1 MMSLL
6 KTFAALLHYPDPA
19 SHAALPEMAAIVAAD
34 LTPLGRERRALTEFI
49 EAQAGQS
56 LLDRQEAYVG
66 LFDRG
71 RHVSLHLFEHVHG
84 ESRDRGQAM
93 VELLEHYRSRGFTLN
108 VRELPDYLPLF
119 LEFAATQP
127 SADAIE
133 LLDDAM
139 PVFVLLGERLR
150 QRGVTYAVLFDAL
163 QTLGRPC
170 AEAEALRR
178 AAADEQPDESFAALD
193 AVWEEEAVSF
203 LGADSPEHSGCNSG
217 GQPTAE
223 RPIRWI
229 DAAGDRS

>member
-1 MMSLL
+1 MTLL
-6 KTFAALLHYPDPA
+6 KIIAVLLHYPDSA
-19 SHAALPEMAAIVAAD
+19 AHAALPEMADAVAAD
-34 LTPLGRERRALTEFI
+34 RTLPERERQALTEFI
-49 EAQAGQS
+49 EAQAGQA

-93 VELLEHYRSRGFTLN
+93 VELLEHYRSRGFTLS

-127 SADAIE
+127 PAEAIE

-139 PVFVLLGERLR
+139 PVFVLLGERLH
-150 QRGVTYAVLFDAL
+150 QRGAAHAVLFDAL
-163 QTLGRPC
+163 QKLGRPC

-203 LGADSPEHSGCNSG
+203 LGADSPEHSGCGSG
-217 GQPTAE
+217 RQPTAE